1 MTFVYELDAH
11 SFGDTPDVPNMN
23 LVYIKAFESYR
34 LTDIHTQTD
43 RQTDT
48 FEIINHAASR
58 VVNKNL
64 IRPAID
70 HIQI

>member
-1 MTFVYELDAH
+1 MTFIYELDAH

-43 RQTDT
+43 RQTDRYLRNYKPRR
-48 FEIINHAASR
+48 FAGG
-58 VVNKNL
+58 
-64 IRPAID
+64 
-70 HIQI
+70 Q